1 VQPGGKRVMTGIEWY
16 RGLQGSVVLD

>member
-1 VQPGGKRVMTGIEWY
+1 VQPGGRRVMTGIEWY